1 MQSFDSRH
9 PIPSI
14 STSQLNIIRLQVPLD
29 YALAATGT
37 AAIAVTRY
45 PSSSKSDYR
54 GPVLLNPGG
63 PGGSGVNYVVEA
75 GPSISTILG
84 SDFDIVGFDP
94 RGDSAVSKQTLKS

>member
-14 STSQLNIIRLQVPLD
+14 STFQLNLIRLQVPLD
-29 YALAATGT
+29 YASAATGT

-45 PSSSKSDYR
+45 PSNSSKSDYR

-63 PGGSGVNYVVEA
+63 PGGSGVDYVVEA

-94 RGDSAVSKQTLKS
+94 RGESAVSK